1 MNKTTWATLQLLLAE
16 RYVDLRSR
24 LARRLGSDDLACEAL
39 QEAYLRLGTGEDTA
53 PVRSVNGYL
62 FRAALNAG
70 LDRQRLE
77 NRLAT
82 SSEVEAVLEI
92 RDDAPSSDV
101 VLEARQE
108 VEALERALAEL
119 PERRRAILIAARLNG
134 VSHFD
139 IAASLGISTRMV
151 QFELR
156 RALEHL
162 MARREK

>member
-16 RYVDLRSR
+16 RYGDLRSR
-24 LARRLGSDDLACEAL
+24 LARRFGSDDLACEAL
-39 QEAYLRLGTGEDTA
+39 QEAYLRLEMGEDSA

-70 LDRQRLE
+70 LDRQRVE
-77 NRLAT
+77 HRLAT
-82 SSEVEAVLEI
+82 ATEVEAALQV
-92 RDDAPSSDV
+92 RDDAPSADV
-101 VLEARQE
+101 VVEARQE

-119 PERRRAILIAARLNG
+119 PERRRAILIAARLDG

-139 IAASLGISTRMV
+139 IAACFGISTRMV

-162 MARREK
+162 LARREK